1 MAGVVRIRSSLRG
14 VEGDERM
21 SQDDAVEASG
31 IVLEELSSWPEEMC
45 RRELPSVLPRLLI
58 SLEGAEGGVSR
69 ACSWVGSQ
77 TRAAWDSNRVFRG
90 DGGGSEDNRGLR
102 GRRAWHCGAP
112 TPLFLRTLSLFL
124 SSLPPPNPPGRACLN
139 VGDANAGWC
148 LVSR

>member
-1 MAGVVRIRSSLRG
+1 MAGVVRIRSSLQG

-69 ACSWVGSQ
+69 ACSWVGS
-77 TRAAWDSNRVFRG
+77 
-90 DGGGSEDNRGLR
+90 
-102 GRRAWHCGAP
+102 
-112 TPLFLRTLSLFL
+112 
-124 SSLPPPNPPGRACLN
+124 
-139 VGDANAGWC
+139 
-148 LVSR
+148 